1 MAGGGRRKRGL
12 YKKLRSGRPK
22 KYGEGLGEWFRA
34 EKSLICP
41 ELNSRF
47 KERERANGVPS
58 SNWVKGTKSSKT
70 VFLPEKYKNFVFR
83 ERMEVKEYGI
93 IIMYLL

>member
-22 KYGEGLGEWFRA
+22 NYGEGLGEWFRA

-41 ELNSRF
+41 ELNSSKWGSVLELGQRY
-47 KERERANGVPS
+47 KEFQNGVPA
-58 SNWVKGTKSSKT
+58 T
-70 VFLPEKYKNFVFR
+70 E
-83 ERMEVKEYGI
+83 I
-93 IIMYLL
+93 